1 MEKRESSVYIYDDG
15 IDSESKYLHVL
26 TMRQLL
32 FYMFYVF
39 ILKTTLEGKV
49 LLLTYPH
56 FYRWKN

>member
-39 ILKTTLEGKV
+39 ILKTTL
-49 LLLTYPH
+49 
-56 FYRWKN
+56 